1 MEERDLNPFLDAI
14 GEQEA
19 TAQEQ
24 QEEERSVASSL
35 FAKIRAAL
43 AGASGAESAEPSDA
57 GAPADSDTEG
67 EDLSGLEGL
76 SGGESESQAEQTEQE
91 PSAPSFPQ
99 PTDEEIQQAAKAVTQ
114 AIREASNLFGVEL
127 SDDKVLTYAL
137 AVLGQAYSL
146 EQAELLAY
154 GLLAREAQRQGVG
167 VRANRTREFE
177 HGKRDTLE
185 EFIEMVSR

>member
-1 MEERDLNPFLDAI
+1 MDERDLNPFLDAI
-14 GEQEA
+14 GQQEA
-19 TAQEQ
+19 PEPEQ
-24 QEEERSVASSL
+24 QEEQRTLASSL

-43 AGASGAESAEPSDA
+43 AGASAETAEQ
-57 GAPADSDTEG
+57 SDTQSPVEVEAEAEDLTALDAFSEG
-67 EDLSGLEGL
+67 EP
-76 SGGESESQAEQTEQE
+76 ESEAEQTQEQTSE
-91 PSAPSFPQ
+91 PTFPQ
-99 PTDEEIQQAAKAVTQ
+99 PTDEEIEQAAKAVTQ

-167 VRANRTREFE
+167 VRPNRTREFE

>member
-1 MEERDLNPFLDAI
+1 MDERDLNPFLDAT
-14 GEQEA
+14 E
-19 TAQEQ
+19 QEQ

-43 AGASGAESAEPSDA
+43 AGASGAETAEPSDTESPIESEA
-57 GAPADSDTEG
+57 EG
-67 EDLSGLEGL
+67 EDLTALQDFSEGEP
-76 SGGESESQAEQTEQE
+76 ESEAEQTEEE
-91 PSAPSFPQ
+91 PSGPTFPQ

-127 SDDKVLTYAL
+127 SDDKVLMYAL
-137 AVLGQAYSL
+137 TVLGQANSV

>member
-1 MEERDLNPFLDAI
+1 MDERDLNPFLDAI
-14 GEQEA
+14 GEQE
-19 TAQEQ
+19 TPEQEQ
-24 QEEERSVASSL
+24 QDEQRSVASSL

-43 AGASGAESAEPSDA
+43 AGASAETDEQ
-57 GAPADSDTEG
+57 SDTQSPVESEAEA
-67 EDLSGLEGL
+67 EDLTALEGF
-76 SGGESESQAEQTEQE
+76 SEEATDSEPQQSQEQASE
-91 PSAPSFPQ
+91 PTFPQ
-99 PTDEEIQQAAKAVTQ
+99 PTDEEIEQAAKAVTQ

-167 VRANRTREFE
+167 VRSNRTREFE

>member
-1 MEERDLNPFLDAI
+1 MDERDLNPFLDAI

-19 TAQEQ
+19 PEPEQ
-24 QEEERSVASSL
+24 QEEQRTLASSL

-43 AGASGAESAEPSDA
+43 AGASAENAEQFDNESPIQSE
-57 GAPADSDTEG
+57 TEG
-67 EDLSGLEGL
+67 EDLTALEDF
-76 SGGESESQAEQTEQE
+76 SEEVTESEAEQTQEQTSE
-91 PSAPSFPQ
+91 PTFPQ
-99 PTDEEIQQAAKAVTQ
+99 PTDDEIEQAAKAVTQ

-167 VRANRTREFE
+167 VRPNRTREFE

>member
-1 MEERDLNPFLDAI
+1 MEERDLNPFLDAF

-19 TAQEQ
+19 TEPEQ

-43 AGASGAESAEPSDA
+43 AGGAGGELAGQSEAESPEQLGS
-57 GAPADSDTEG
+57 
-67 EDLSGLEGL
+67 EDEDMTALQDF
-76 SGGESESQAEQTEQE
+76 SGGEPEPEQAEEEQSR
-91 PSAPSFPQ
+91 PAFPQ

-114 AIREASNLFGVEL
+114 AIRDASNMLGVEL
-127 SDDKVLTYAL
+127 SDDKVLMYAL
-137 AVLGQAYSL
+137 TVLGQAASL

>member
-1 MEERDLNPFLDAI
+1 MDERDLNPLLDAI

-19 TAQEQ
+19 PEQQQ
-24 QEEERSVASSL
+24 QEEQRSLASSL
-35 FAKIRAAL
+35 FAKIRAAV
-43 AGASGAESAEPSDA
+43 AGASAETAEQ
-57 GAPADSDTEG
+57 SDTQSPVEVEAEAG
-67 EDLSGLEGL
+67 DLTALDGFSEEEP
-76 SGGESESQAEQTEQE
+76 ESEAEQTEEQ
-91 PSAPSFPQ
+91 PSDFTFAQ
-99 PTDEEIQQAAKAVTQ
+99 PTDEEIEQAAKAVTQ

-167 VRANRTREFE
+167 VRPNRTREFE
-177 HGKRDTLE
+177 RGKRDTLE
-185 EFIEMVSR
+185 EFIEMVSH